1 MEVNIM
7 DKLKKKKKM
16 IKLDCEEGYQEFHT
30 KFVKKQKRKSKETL
44 YVIYWRY
51 GTWTH
56 QFCGVTNNFDQ
67 WLEEYNKE
75 RISIGEEPEDAFFFS
90 VLEVPTTLFVESKKP
105 SKWYGIENI
114 SDPCTFEFV

>member
-1 MEVNIM
+1 M

-30 KFVKKQKRKSKETL
+30 KFVKKQKRKSRETL

-51 GTWTH
+51 GNYTH

>member
-1 MEVNIM
+1 MAKYYE
-7 DKLKKKKKM
+7 LKKTSN
-16 IKLDCEEGYQEFHT
+16 LDCEEAYKEFHT
-30 KFVKKQKRKSKETL
+30 KFVKKQKRKSRETL

-51 GTWTH
+51 GVWAY

-105 SKWYGIENI
+105 SKCIDGIEKA

>member
-1 MEVNIM
+1 MAKYYELN
-7 DKLKKKKKM
+7 KTSN
-16 IKLDCEEGYQEFHT
+16 LDREEAYKDFHT
-30 KFVKKQKRKSKETL
+30 KFVKKQKRKSRETL

-51 GTWTH
+51 GVWKH

-105 SKWYGIENI
+105 SKVLGIEHAY
-114 SDPCTFEFV
+114 DPCTFEFV

>member
-1 MEVNIM
+1 MAKYYELN
-7 DKLKKKKKM
+7 KTSN
-16 IKLDCEEGYQEFHT
+16 LDREEAYKDFHT
-30 KFVKKQKRKSKETL
+30 KFVKKQKRKSRETL

-51 GTWTH
+51 GVWKH

-105 SKWYGIENI
+105 SKVLGIEHAD
-114 SDPCTFEFV
+114 DPCTFEFV

>member
-30 KFVKKQKRKSKETL
+30 KFVKKQRRKSRETL

-51 GTWTH
+51 GNYTH

>member
-1 MEVNIM
+1 MT
-7 DKLKKKKKM
+7 KKRKTKKKM

-51 GTWTH
+51 GNWKH
-56 QFCGVTNNFDQ
+56 QFCGVTNNFDK

-75 RISIGEEPEDAFFFS
+75 RISLDKWLEPESAYFFD

-105 SKWYGIENI
+105 SGNLFSNPSTYF
-114 SDPCTFEFV
+114 SEF